1 VATQVVE
8 QSLDLDFDFM
18 ISDLAPVDLLL
29 QRSGRL
35 HRHRRPRPPAHAIP
49 RLNVAGLLP
58 DTVPDLNE
66 TRWGYVYDPYVL
78 YCTWDIA
85 RREPIWRMP
94 EDIDRL
100 VQAVYAHDPEV
111 DGTRGAWTAL
121 LDEALGKHLA
131 AEQEQRRRAVEVT
144 LDAAAEPQHA
154 YAATRANEAGDGEG
168 PQVVTRLGPE
178 SLTVVPILVEPDGW
192 RLLVGDRPF
201 DPSTEISDAT
211 ARRIVARQLRLSRR
225 DVVVALKASPLPKGF
240 ERHPL
245 LRNLRPLLLQ
255 GGIATFDR
263 VSVRL
268 DGELGAVYVPTASPS
283 RNP

>member
-178 SLTVVPILVEPDGW
+178 SLTVVPCRRSAVRSI
-192 RLLVGDRPF
+192 DRDF
-201 DPSTEISDAT
+201 GRHRTSDRGQTAPIVA
-211 ARRIVARQLRLSRR
+211 ARRGGGIEGQSVAERVRTSP
-225 DVVVALKASPLPKGF
+225 VVAQPQAPAFTGWN
-240 ERHPL
+240 
-245 LRNLRPLLLQ
+245 RNL
-255 GGIATFDR
+255 
-263 VSVRL
+263 
-268 DGELGAVYVPTASPS
+268 
-283 RNP
+283 